1 MGEASFAEIRERFE
15 KSIQS
20 GDFIAVENKSP
31 SRVFTTERMIQYE
44 RDNVAE
50 MQRGQGQNNPLVTP
64 PTWQQV
70 QENHAHLSP
79 SQRSAVEQIVS
90 GRDKIMGLEG
100 VAGAGKTTSLAA
112 IREAAE
118 CEGYQVIGLAPTS
131 RAAHKLAESGIESG
145 TLQRH
150 LVRPEAPDDGQ
161 KRLFVI
167 DESSL
172 ASTKQMNEFFH
183 RLHISDRVLLV
194 GDTRQ
199 HEAVEAGRPYK
210 QLQDAGMHTARL
222 DQILR
227 QKDPMLKEAVE
238 QLARGDVRSGIAS
251 LERQG
256 RVHEI
261 VNPQERF
268 GAIAREYARKPEGT
282 LVISP
287 DNKSRR
293 ELNSL
298 IHSEMQNIGDVS
310 KDEHKLRVLE
320 SRQEMTGADRQWAG
334 QYEAGDVVRYSR
346 GSKALKIEAGEY
358 ARVSHVDPK
367 ENRIT
372 IERENGTSQTYDPRR
387 LSGVSV
393 HREVVREFSQGDRI
407 QFTLPSKELKVA
419 NRELGTIERV
429 SSEGDLKI
437 RMDSGRE
444 VQFNIREHA
453 HLDHGY
459 AVTSHSS
466 QGQTAE
472 RVLIHVDTDKS
483 ELLVNNRF
491 AYVSV
496 SRAQH
501 DAQIYTNDGSKLSHS
516 LSRESSQRTAVE
528 VEQQPAAPKA
538 EPVSLRGVRP
548 SEEEQGHSLGIGLA

>member
-1 MGEASFAEIRERFE
+1 MH
-15 KSIQS
+15 
-20 GDFIAVENKSP
+20 
-31 SRVFTTERMIQYE
+31 SRVEAINLSLSDAFTFRNRTAKRCARLGIPTMKDRAQQALYLLALDPVVETTA
-44 RDNVAE
+44 DNNSYGFR
-50 MQRGQGQNNPLVTP
+50 Q
-64 PTWQQV
+64 
-70 QENHAHLSP
+70 
-79 SQRSAVEQIVS
+79 QRSCADAMEQCFNALSKPNPQWI
-90 GRDKIMGLEG
+90 LEG
-100 VAGAGKTTSLAA
+100 
-112 IREAAE
+112 E
-118 CEGYQVIGLAPTS
+118 
-131 RAAHKLAESGIESG
+131 
-145 TLQRH
+145 
-150 LVRPEAPDDGQ
+150 

-183 RLHISDRVLLV
+183 RLHTSDRVLLV

-199 HEAVEAGRPYK
+199 HEAVEAGRPYQ
-210 QLQDAGMHTARL
+210 QLQEAGMQTAKL

-227 QKDPMLKEAVE
+227 QKDPALKETVE
-238 QLARGDVRSGIAS
+238 QLARGDVRGGIAN
-251 LERQG
+251 LEQQG
-256 RVHEI
+256 RVDEI

-287 DNKSRR
+287 DNESRR
-293 ELNSL
+293 ELNLL
-298 IHSEMQNIGDVS
+298 IHREMQNRGDVS
-310 KDEHKLRVLE
+310 KEEHKLRVVE

-372 IERENGTSQTYDPRR
+372 IEREKGTLQSYDPRR

-393 HREVVREFSQGDRI
+393 HREAEHEFSKGDRI
-407 QFTLPSKELKVA
+407 QFTAPSKELKVA
-419 NRELGTIERV
+419 NRELGTIESV
-429 SSEGDLKI
+429 SSEGDLSV
-437 RMDSGRE
+437 RLDSGRE
-444 VQFNIREHA
+444 VRFNIREHA

-483 ELLVNNRF
+483 EFLVNNRF

-501 DAQIYTNDGSKLSHS
+501 DAQIYTNDGSKLSNS

-528 VEQQPAAPKA
+528 VEQQPAAPKT
-538 EPVSLRGVRP
+538 EPVSLRGGRP